1 MYETGELFVTNC
13 DETCTDDGRLESA
26 AAGLWAWPTNCN
38 SLKLSLWDSDARA
51 QRESSACLRMSERL
65 FARKKKDKP
74 LMFGPQRCTLGLMCP
89 HCNSNLADKSLYGC
103 HEQS

>member
-13 DETCTDDGRLESA
+13 DETCTDDIRLESA

-51 QRESSACLRMSERL
+51 QRESSACLRMSARL
-65 FARKKKDKP
+65 FARKKGQASDVWTSA
-74 LMFGPQRCTLGLMCP
+74 LHTGTDV
-89 HCNSNLADKSLYGC
+89 SSL
-103 HEQS
+103 QQ

>member
-1 MYETGELFVTNC
+1 MRQKSCLSQIVMKLAQMMADLKALQQAFG
-13 DETCTDDGRLESA
+13 
-26 AAGLWAWPTNCN
+26 PTNCN

-51 QRESSACLRMSERL
+51 QRESSACLRMSARL
-65 FARKKKDKP
+65 FARKKDKP

-103 HEQS
+103 HE